1 MPATMTALSSLEYV
15 PKPFRHKASSSVVRF
30 LDLSNNSFTEFPR
43 ELMFQFPSLRHLN
56 MNHNRMEYS
65 FPRFFFFFLFCCPHA
80 LNS

>member
-1 MPATMTALSSLEYV
+1 
-15 PKPFRHKASSSVVRF
+15 
-30 LDLSNNSFTEFPR
+30 
-43 ELMFQFPSLRHLN
+43 